1 MEVYEN
7 NPENKLV
14 ISAAL
19 AGAAT
24 RKEQNPAVPYSPEEF
39 GNEAKKCYEAG
50 AAIVHIHARD
60 PAHGGIPTPN
70 LDIIKATIENIK
82 QKAPDVI
89 INLSSAISL
98 VATDR
103 ERITPVKK
111 FKPPL
116 ASLNTNSMNFSI
128 GDYRTGKVIMAA
140 GSIFSNTFSTIQAFA
155 RHMRKAQTKPEMEV
169 YDLGGNI

>member
-1 MEVYEN
+1 MAEIFEN

-24 RKEQNPAVPYSPEEF
+24 RKEQNPAVPYTPEEF
-39 GNEAKKCYEAG
+39 GDEAKKCYEAG

-60 PAHGGIPTPN
+60 TSKGGIATPN

-82 QKAPDVI
+82 EKAPDVI
-89 INLSSAISL
+89 INLSTAISA

-103 ERITPVKK
+103 ERIMPIRK

-128 GDYRTGKVIMAA
+128 GESFPRGVTS
-140 GSIFSNTFSTIQAFA
+140 SILAPSPNS
-155 RHMRKAQTKPEMEV
+155 R
-169 YDLGGNI
+169 